1 MNNQEQAAF
10 LISYC
15 GEAVANTHTFG
26 NLTSS
31 IYDTAW
37 VAILRKPNSPTR
49 ELLFPECYQYILN
62 QQHSGSGW
70 EKSPESEIDGIMC
83 TLGGLFALTKN
94 SDIEQDGITPNEIAT
109 RIENGSTFLSAKL
122 HTWDVASCDHVGFEI
137 IIPCMLEHLKEK
149 GLVFTFPGQT
159 LLTELNQLKLAKI
172 HPAVWSGKVQTTITH
187 SLEAFLGK
195 ADFSGLRDQRVC
207 GGMGSSPSST
217 AAYLMSTSPWDDEA
231 EQYIRT
237 VLSSRHSG
245 EIGGVPGMYPT
256 TGFEV
261 LWVSKAPYMSFDVL

>member
-1 MNNQEQAAF
+1 MNNQEQASA

-15 GEAVANTHTFG
+15 AAAVNNTHTFG
-26 NLTSS
+26 RLTSS

-37 VAILRKPNSPTR
+37 VAILRKPNSQDR
-49 ELLFPECYQYILN
+49 ELLFPECYQYILD

-83 TLGGLFALTKN
+83 TLGGLFALSKN
-94 SDIEQDGITPNEIAT
+94 SDILHAGINSKEIAT
-109 RIENGSTFLSAKL
+109 RIHNGSTFLSTKL
-122 HTWDVASCDHVGFEI
+122 QTWDVASCDHVGFEI
-137 IIPCMLEHLKEK
+137 IIPCMLEHLKEN
-149 GLVFTFPGQT
+149 GLVFTFPGQS
-159 LLTELNQLKLAKI
+159 LLSQLNQLKLAKV

-195 ADFSGLRDQRVC
+195 ADFNGLRDQRVC

-217 AAYLMSTSPWDDEA
+217 AAYLISTSEWDGES
-231 EQYIRT
+231 EKYLRT
-237 VLSSRHSG
+237 VLSSRPPG

-261 LWVSKAPYMSFDVL
+261 LWVSMPPCIRLI